1 MNRMVSASVD
11 VARARVGLKKALGT
25 PRLGAARFWLL
36 ALVAAVGAGCGYQFT
51 GRGDAFPR
59 DVRTVFVDPLVNRTK
74 EVGVEREMTMALK
87 TEINR
92 KGLLRVVERV
102 EDADAILSGVVRNF
116 DSRVVGINRH
126 DEALQYEFLLVIDL
140 NLRRRAPD
148 EMLWRTLGAR
158 FTDRFAGSRAA
169 VVTSSPESRA
179 RGYNAADLRRFTD
192 VQLTET
198 QKAEARSR
206 LLESAAHDLHTRLL
220 ELF

>member
-1 MNRMVSASVD
+1 MNRLASAPVGIARHRVSSIKERYTLRLIAIS
-11 VARARVGLKKALGT
+11 LCLFAL
-25 PRLGAARFWLL
+25 A
-36 ALVAAVGAGCGYQFT
+36 AGCGYQFT

-74 EVGVEREMTMALK
+74 EVGVDREMTMALK

-92 KGLLRVVERV
+92 KGLLRVVDRV
-102 EDADAILSGVVRNF
+102 EDADAILSGVIRTF
-116 DSRVVGINRH
+116 DSRVVGVNRH

-148 EMLWRTLGAR
+148 EILWRTQGAR
-158 FTDRFAGSRAA
+158 FTDLFAGSRAA
-169 VVTSSPESRA
+169 VVTSSPEARA
-179 RGYNAADLRRFTD
+179 LGYQSSDLRRFTD

-198 QKAEARSR
+198 QKDEARSR
-206 LLESAAHDLHTRLL
+206 LIESAAHDLHMRLL